1 MSYAYLDE
9 DGNARR
15 DVLYCYDLEL
25 PADFIPRPMD
35 GEVERFDLRP
45 VEWVVEKVVEGTE
58 YKPNCNLVLIDF
70 FVRYEQLLSH
80 LSSNHHVHLA
90 HCSRLIRH
98 GIITPDCPRYLELV
112 SGLRDADCS

>member
-1 MSYAYLDE
+1 MPCAIGAVSYTYLDE

-25 PADFIPRPMD
+25 PADFTPRPVD

-45 VEWVVEKVVEGTE
+45 VEWVVEKVVEGIE

-70 FVRYEQLLSH
+70 FVRYKRPPSYPIE
-80 LSSNHHVHLA
+80 
-90 HCSRLIRH
+90 
-98 GIITPDCPRYLELV
+98 
-112 SGLRDADCS
+112 

>member
-1 MSYAYLDE
+1 MSSVTGAVSYAYLDE

-25 PADFIPRPMD
+25 PADFIPKPVD

-70 FVRYEQLLSH
+70 FVRYDLICLPFFLS
-80 LSSNHHVHLA
+80 LSPIPQWTHPPLA
-90 HCSRLIRH
+90 
-98 GIITPDCPRYLELV
+98 T
-112 SGLRDADCS
+112 

>member
-1 MSYAYLDE
+1 MPCAIGAVSYAYLDE

-25 PADFIPRPMD
+25 PADFTPRPVD

-45 VEWVVEKVVEGTE
+45 VEWVVEKVVEGME

-70 FVRYEQLLSH
+70 FVRYERPSRQPSVRIMLTLLSTIQTW
-80 LSSNHHVHLA
+80 LHH
-90 HCSRLIRH
+90 SRLPSILRA
-98 GIITPDCPRYLELV
+98 GIGP
-112 SGLRDADCS
+112 S